1 MAASIFDGC
10 SDTCGWIAAV
20 LAVLSFGSFG
30 VPIKLAGKVEVHP
43 LVMQSYKTSVCF
55 LTCWLVIL
63 LGEEPRWTPY
73 GIVSGLFWV
82 PGAAMGIFGIRNAGL
97 AVAVGTWSSIT
108 VLTSFFFGIIVFQER
123 VKSFYQTCLA
133 FGCLIIGLIGMS
145 RFSAHQQQV
154 DTLAVSYR
162 SVKTAASHPLG
173 LGQKLK
179 RAGSTIAEN
188 SITVP
193 LVGASGVIPME
204 IEPFA
209 TDGEDIVM
217 GTYDDAKSVLSKD
230 RLVPFGGRVSLTRRQ
245 MGILGA
251 VVNGAWGGM
260 NLIPLHFALQEEDMT
275 GAGYLIS
282 YATGSLIVNTCIWL
296 AFLGYYLHQTN
307 GHWNEAV
314 DCLPKWHFEHLLIPG
329 LMAGLLYS
337 FGNFCSILAVT
348 YLGQGTGFSFC
359 QMQLF
364 VSGLWGVVFFKE
376 VQGTETITKWFIS
389 ASVAVVGIVW
399 LAHEHEGESGMH
411 RFR

>member
-1 MAASIFDGC
+1 
-10 SDTCGWIAAV
+10 
-20 LAVLSFGSFG
+20 
-30 VPIKLAGKVEVHP
+30 
-43 LVMQSYKTSVCF
+43 
-55 LTCWLVIL
+55 
-63 LGEEPRWTPY
+63 
-73 GIVSGLFWV
+73 
-82 PGAAMGIFGIRNAGL
+82 MGIFGIRNAGL

-193 LVGASGVIPME
+193 LVGASSVIPME

-230 RLVPFGGRVSLTRRQ
+230 RLVLFGGRVSLTRRQ

-260 NLIPLHFALQEEDMT
+260 NLYVLEQEC
-275 GAGYLIS
+275 
-282 YATGSLIVNTCIWL
+282 V
-296 AFLGYYLHQTN
+296 
-307 GHWNEAV
+307 
-314 DCLPKWHFEHLLIPG
+314 P
-329 LMAGLLYS
+329 
-337 FGNFCSILAVT
+337 
-348 YLGQGTGFSFC
+348 
-359 QMQLF
+359 
-364 VSGLWGVVFFKE
+364 
-376 VQGTETITKWFIS
+376 
-389 ASVAVVGIVW
+389 
-399 LAHEHEGESGMH
+399 
-411 RFR
+411 